1 MVGGGARRDYARRM
15 HRAPRPGP
23 ITSVTDRRSVLGLG
37 LALGLLAACT
47 GDDLGSPDDA
57 GRCEPAPP
65 ALPVA
70 GPLID
75 PLAAVLP
82 CVPGGLRDLPGR
94 WFIAA
99 DGPGF
104 SYEYPRFEGSC
115 EAGFRRALRGDDLD
129 DSDGTSFHTWSDGT
143 RIFLRS
149 YSRFPRADLPPFEF
163 GNALTACL
171 RADGTLIADRALF
184 DTDRG
189 ERHIALT
196 GERFAP
202 KDGAPVG
209 LRLLGEL
216 GTQGGKPLPAYNV
229 VVDGAYAY
237 TAGPLGLDVIDVS
250 SPGAPVHVGHADGA
264 FNDVRVVRGA
274 GKIVAYAAPLEGEE
288 TAVIDV
294 TDPARPVM
302 APPIPEYSH
311 SLQVQT
317 VGAATHL
324 YLATYTNV
332 VPRYDVTNP
341 LVPVRLG
348 EARVPGPEAGV
359 HDLFVDGDR
368 IYANNTREGL
378 VAFDVSG
385 GLGAA
390 VELGR
395 RKSPYSHASWAGTAG
410 GRRIVLHGDE
420 GMTNIGGAFLS
431 VLDGDPAS
439 PTFLTELGRYQTRKQ
454 VGIHNFQL
462 VGDKVYISYYQ
473 DGVRVVDLSVPAMPR
488 EVAHYNTWREE
499 SAYGGTFEGAIGIR
513 VGGDGRIYVADLARG
528 LLILEERP

>member
-1 MVGGGARRDYARRM
+1 VVVGGARRDYATRM
-15 HRAPRPGP
+15 RFASRYAL
-23 ITSVTDRRSVLGLG
+23 ITTVLGTSA
-37 LALGLLAACT
+37 ALGLLAAC
-47 GDDLGSPDDA
+47 GDNLDSTADDA
-57 GRCEPAPP
+57 ERCEPPSP
-65 ALPVA
+65 ALPAA

-75 PLAAVLP
+75 PLAAALP

-94 WFIAA
+94 WFIAE

-115 EAGFRRALRGDDLD
+115 ETGFRHAFRSDDLD
-129 DSDGTSFHTWSDGT
+129 DSDRRTFHTWSDGT
-143 RIFLRS
+143 RIFMRAYRS
-149 YSRFPRADLPPFEF
+149 FPRMDMPPFEI
-163 GNALTACL
+163 ASAVTACL
-171 RADGTLIADRALF
+171 RADGTLVADQAYF
-184 DTDRG
+184 NPDHG
-189 ERHIALT
+189 ELHFAMA

-216 GTQGGKPLPAYNV
+216 GSQNGQPIPAYNV

-237 TAGPLGLDVIDVS
+237 TVGPLGFDVIDVS
-250 SPGAPVHVGHADGA
+250 NPAAPVHVGHADGA
-264 FNDVRVVRGA
+264 FNDVRVVRGN
-274 GKIVAYAAPLEGEE
+274 GKIVAYAAPLESEE

-294 TDPARPVM
+294 SDPAHPVM

-317 VGAATHL
+317 VGAATYL
-324 YLATYTNV
+324 YLATYTNA

-341 LVPVRLG
+341 LVPARLG
-348 EARVPGPEAGV
+348 EAHVPGPEAGI
-359 HDLFVDGDR
+359 HDLFVDGDL
-368 IYANNTREGL
+368 IYTNNTIEGL
-378 VAFDVSG
+378 VAIDVSA
-385 GLGAA
+385 GLEAA

-420 GMTNIGGAFLS
+420 GMTDIGGAFLS

-439 PTFLTELGRYQTRKQ
+439 PTFLQELGRYRTRAQ

-462 VGDKVYISYYQ
+462 VGDKAYISYYQ
-473 DGVRVVDLSVPAMPR
+473 DGVRVVDLSMPSLPR

-499 SAYGGTFEGAIGIR
+499 TSPGSTFEGAIGIR
-513 VGGDGRIYVADLARG
+513 VGEDGRIYVADFARG
-528 LLILEERP
+528 LLILEETP